1 MLGVMSIFANNQI
14 DQKAVDAAG
23 SVMSQGVIF
32 LVIFAVVI
40 GVLGWR
46 FINK

>member
-1 MLGVMSIFANNQI
+1 MLAVLNILANNHV
-14 DQKAVDAAG
+14 DQKVVDLWGAVMAK
-23 SVMSQGVIF
+23 GVIF
-32 LVIFAVVI
+32 LVICAIAI